1 MKLELKIFHEDM
13 AYIETILCR
22 KIRPKTNNTQT
33 LGEFWYGRFTYIKAT
48 GSVCN
53 SLPAPGG
60 FETVLGSSPKICG
73 AAAGPGTA
81 LQAYA
86 RPFFWSKKPV
96 LNSIHISCLGLCWI
110 YALAPMAIPKQD
122 IFPRVWQV
130 MRSWAAVNWNLQIL
144 AGYLKQSQ
152 WFLLLFGSFK
162 KSLSQH
168 CNDGN
173 EFCLFELSAVEKW
186 FHAYSKWWMLDG
198 CKSNP
203 FPESKC
209 GWLQAFCNEAR
220 HSGFQ

>member
-1 MKLELKIFHEDM
+1 MSQNSTKNKQHTNAGRVLIWKIHL
-13 AYIETILCR
+13 YISHWIGL
-22 KIRPKTNNTQT
+22 Q
-33 LGEFWYGRFTYIKAT
+33 FFT
-48 GSVCN
+48 GSWRLWDRVRQFAKN
-53 SLPAPGG
+53 LWRRRRSRHG
-60 FETVLGSSPKICG
+60 FTGLRQTI
-73 AAAGPGTA
+73 
-81 LQAYA
+81 
-86 RPFFWSKKPV
+86 FWSKKPV
-96 LNSIHISCLGLCWI
+96 LNSIRISCLGLCWI
-110 YALAPMAIPKQD
+110 HALAPMAIPKQD

-144 AGYLKQSQ
+144 TGYLKQSQ

-186 FHAYSKWWMLDG
+186 FHAYSKWWMLEG

-209 GWLQAFCNEAR
+209 GWLQDFCNEAR